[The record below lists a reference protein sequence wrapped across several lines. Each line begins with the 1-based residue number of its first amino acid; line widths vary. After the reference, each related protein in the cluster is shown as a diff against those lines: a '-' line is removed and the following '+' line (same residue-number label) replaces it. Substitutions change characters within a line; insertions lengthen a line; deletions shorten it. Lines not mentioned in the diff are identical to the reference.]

1 MSRGNGKLQA
11 KILDLLA
18 GRGRREYRGAGPLDT
33 GELVTELQTAGLVP
47 CADRKAAVFR
57 TYRAV
62 RSLYWRGLVTAEAT
76 ATDTGAATWTWSLA
90 PPPAT
95 APQKTK

>member
-1 MSRGNGKLQA
+1 MSRGTGKLQA

-18 GRGRREYRGAGPLDT
+18 GRGRTVYGGGPLTT
-33 GELVTELQTAGLVP
+33 GELADELRAAVLVP

-62 RSLYWRGLVTAEAT
+62 RSLFWRGLVTAEAT
-76 ATDTGAATWTWSLA
+76 FTDTGAATWTWSLA
-90 PPPAT
+90 PAAATPAPPLT
-95 APQKTK
+95 

>member
-1 MSRGNGKLQA
+1 MSRGTGKLQA
-11 KILDLLA
+11 KILELLG
-18 GRGRREYRGAGPLDT
+18 GRGRTVYGGGPLTT
-33 GELVTELQTAGLVP
+33 GELADELRAAGLVP
-47 CADRKAAVFR
+47 TDRKAAVFR